1 MERSNT
7 HPHEPELTE
16 YFTKKEVMSYKKCF
30 EPSAIENHFELPKQ
44 EGCQRNKAPKKPKT
58 T

>member
-7 HPHEPELTE
+7 HPHEPEITE
-16 YFTKKEVMSYKKCF
+16 FFTKAEVMSYKKCF
-30 EPSAIENHFELPKQ
+30 KSAAVDKWFEPPKQ
-44 EGCQRNKAPKKPKT
+44 DGCQRDKKTKKPKT